1 MKTIKLYFITSILS
15 ITIAQVGC
23 KLNTEQI
30 QQSSTPNVIF
40 LLVDDL
46 GWTDLSC
53 YGSSFY
59 ETPNIDRLAQQ
70 GMRFTNAYASCPVCS
85 PTRASILTGKYPAR
99 LNITDWIPGQ
109 DPKNKKLLGT
119 QDHHELPLEEITL
132 AEIFKSMGYAT
143 AFFGKWHL
151 GEQGYYPEDQGFDI
165 NKGGHWAGQP
175 ASYFYPYKNDRKRWD
190 VPGLE
195 GGEEGEYLTDRLTQE
210 SIQFIETNRDKPFLL
225 YLAYYNVHTPI
236 QAKEAY
242 IEKYKTKLSSTTMP
256 KVNDREE
263 LYESKSKMMQDN
275 PTYAGMV
282 QSVDESVG
290 DLLDKLDALG
300 IAENTIVV
308 FTSDN
313 GGLTTLPKKRTGPTS
328 VAPLRAGKGWLYEGG
343 IRVPTIINW
352 PGEIRQNSI
361 CTEPIISTDFYP
373 TLLDLAGIEVQND
386 QPLDGK
392 SLKPLLKEEDHFE
405 RIALYWH
412 YPHYHGSNNRPSAA
426 IRADNYKLVEWM
438 EDGSTELY
446 NLSKD
451 ISEQINLVQEMP
463 EKRDEMKKLLHNW
476 QQEIGAL
483 FPKSNP
489 TYTEK

>member
-1 MKTIKLYFITSILS
+1 MKTIKLFFAINLLS
-15 ITIAQVGC
+15 ITSVLVGC
-23 KLNTEQI
+23 KLDTEQS
-30 QQSSTPNVIF
+30 QQSNPPNVIF

-59 ETPNIDRLAQQ
+59 ETPNIDRLAQK
-70 GMRFTNAYASCPVCS
+70 GMRFTDAYAACSVCS

-109 DPKNKKLLGT
+109 DPKNKKLVGT
-119 QDHHELPLEEITL
+119 QDNHELPLKEITL
-132 AEIFKSMGYAT
+132 AETFKSKGYNT
-143 AFFGKWHL
+143 AFLGKWHL
-151 GEQGYYPEDQGFDI
+151 GEQGYYPENQGFDL

-190 VPGLE
+190 VPGLD

-242 IEKYKTKLSSTTMP
+242 IEKYKNKLARTTMLQ
-256 KVNDREE
+256 VNDQDE

-290 DLLDKLDALG
+290 NLIDKLNALG
-300 IAENTIVV
+300 IADNTIIV

-352 PGEIRQNSI
+352 PDEIKPNTI

-373 TLLDLAGIEVQND
+373 TLLEMAGFKPVSNQH
-386 QPLDGK
+386 PDGV
-392 SLKPLLKEEDHFE
+392 SLVPLLKQEPNFE
-405 RIALYWH
+405 RNALYWH
-412 YPHYHGSNNRPSAA
+412 FPHYHGSNNRPSAA
-426 IRADNYKLVEWM
+426 IRAGDYKLVEWM
-438 EDGSTELY
+438 EDGTTELY
-446 NLSKD
+446 DLSKD
-451 ISEQINLVQEMP
+451 ISEQNNLRQEMP
-463 EKRDEMKKLLHNW
+463 EKSEEMKELLHNW
-476 QQEIGAL
+476 QREIGAL
-483 FPKSNP
+483 FPKVNSD
-489 TYTEK
+489 YIE